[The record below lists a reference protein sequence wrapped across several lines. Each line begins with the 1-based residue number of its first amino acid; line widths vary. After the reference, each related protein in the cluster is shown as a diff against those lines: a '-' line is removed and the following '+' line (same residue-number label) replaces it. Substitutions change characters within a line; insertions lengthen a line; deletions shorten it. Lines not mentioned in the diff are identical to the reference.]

1 MYKALFTA
9 EDFSSLLTTPT
20 NGEPAWVVGGRVKH
34 RWQRKRAVKHRESAI
49 LRQRAQAPV
58 NHHCIAPPT
67 KPRAPS
73 AIYQPSTALQV
84 LETMLLKNRSRLLEK
99 PFFSAS

>member
-1 MYKALFTA
+1 MALFTA
-9 EDFSSLLTTPT
+9 EDFSSLLAMPT
-20 NGEPAWVVGGRVKH
+20 NGEPALVVGGRVKH
-34 RWQRKRAVKHRESAI
+34 RCERKRAVKHRESAI
-49 LRQRAQAPV
+49 LRQRAQALV

-84 LETMLLKNRSRLLEK
+84 LEAMLFEK
-99 PFFSAS
+99 RGLIY